1 VRYWDV
7 TDRMERELV
16 RAMAREAA
24 EQGTGLRIAPRVVL
38 GLLEELERT
47 EEALRLM
54 EALWSGVWMVRVVRW
69 VCGIGR
75 KGNE

>member
-1 VRYWDV
+1 
-7 TDRMERELV
+7 
-16 RAMAREAA
+16 
-24 EQGTGLRIAPRVVL
+24 VVL